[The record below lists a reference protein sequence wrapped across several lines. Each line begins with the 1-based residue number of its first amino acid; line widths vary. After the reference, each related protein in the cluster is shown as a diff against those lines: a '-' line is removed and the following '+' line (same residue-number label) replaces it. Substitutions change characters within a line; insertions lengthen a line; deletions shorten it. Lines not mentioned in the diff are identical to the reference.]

1 MADISTD
8 VKDFKTLDNSWTGTQ
23 TFNATPVIPSA
34 ISTDAASGLA
44 VNKAYVDSRDSNY
57 LPLSGGTVNG
67 TLCANDYRCSNET
80 GHSYLLFTSAYADDN
95 VGSDNGAY
103 IGLGSEKHGWNG
115 GNTVDI
121 VAYYERNENKPSGL
135 YVGAESGTHKL
146 HLAAISFGERKN
158 LVRSVNGSNADED
171 GNVTL
176 SSETWTF
183 GLADG
188 STVTKSVL
196 VK

>member
-1 MADISTD
+1 MTA
-8 VKDFKTLDNSWTGTQ
+8 F
-23 TFNATPVIPSA
+23 IPSA

-67 TLCANDYRCSNET
+67 SLRTRQIYGNGEDYWKYVGIGE
-80 GHSYLLFTSAYADDN
+80 SAD
-95 VGSDNGAY
+95 
-103 IGLGSEKHGWNG
+103 
-115 GNTVDI
+115 
-121 VAYYERNENKPSGL
+121 ERNKSGG
-135 YVGAESGTHKL
+135 YVAFSCTKNAPDTISIYDKVEICPGGYGLDNRLIAQVKNSNGKL
-146 HLAAISFGERKN
+146 KFQILTKTQETTASDAVYKN